1 MKQQLD
7 LTSGLPIARQ
17 GGSRKR
23 QPVSLWIRNVL
34 LAFYALL
41 TLYPLYWLFISA
53 FKTNEEFF
61 TRPFALPQAPSF
73 DNMIRAW
80 KLAGMGQ
87 AMINS
92 AVVTVLAMLLTLIL
106 GAMCA
111 FALSRFKFRLQGA
124 IVAYFLLGM
133 LIPIHSTLV
142 PLFIMLKNIGMLNT
156 HWALI
161 LPYTAF
167 ELSLAIFLI
176 AAYMT
181 SIPKEVEEAAL
192 IDGMGYWGLFL
203 RIILPLSVPGM
214 ATVAI
219 LAFLRY
225 WNEFAFALVFI
236 NSQALKTLPLSL
248 SIFSDGFGTDYGLTM
263 AAMAIAVVPTIVIY
277 LIFQEQIMKGMVA
290 GAVKG

>member
-1 MKQQLD
+1 MKQQPD
-7 LTSGLPIARQ
+7 LISGLPFARQ

-23 QPVSLWIRNVL
+23 QPVSLWIRNAL

-61 TRPFALPQAPSF
+61 TRPFSLPHAPSF

-87 AMINS
+87 AMMNS
-92 AVVTVLAMLLTLIL
+92 AIVTVLAMILTLIL

-111 FALSRFKFRLQGA
+111 FALSRFRFRLQGA
-124 IVAYFLLGM
+124 ITAYFLLGM

>member
-1 MKQQLD
+1 MKQQLG

-61 TRPFALPQAPSF
+61 TRPFALPQTPSF

-87 AMINS
+87 AMMNS
-92 AVVTVLAMLLTLIL
+92 AVVTILAMLLTLIL